1 MDKRVTAMA
10 LAGERLTPAE
20 GLALFD
26 WDLADLGRLAQA
38 ARQRHNPGRTVTFVL
53 DLNLNLTNV
62 CTHEC
67 AFCAFWRNENSPDAY
82 LLSDPEI
89 ASAVAAA
96 VAAGASQVMIQG
108 GVHPRLRISDY
119 ERILRMLRLAHPQLA
134 LHVLSPTEIAGLAR
148 ADTLTLRET
157 LARLRTAGMDSL
169 PGGGAEILVDRVRNR
184 VSPRKISASGW
195 LDVMETAHQMGM
207 RSTATM
213 MFGCIETQAER
224 IDHLDKIRSLQDRT
238 GGFRAFIPW
247 TFSPANTRLAHV
259 PRAGGLE
266 YLQTLAISRI
276 YLDNIQHIATGWLTE
291 GIDVAQL
298 GLFLGADDFGGTLS
312 REEVIRSAG
321 GGATTSRQ
329 EIERA
334 IRLAGFTP
342 AIRNTAYE
350 VITRG

>member
-1 MDKRVTAMA
+1 
-10 LAGERLTPAE
+10 
-20 GLALFD
+20 
-26 WDLADLGRLAQA
+26 
-38 ARQRHNPGRTVTFVL
+38 
-53 DLNLNLTNV
+53 
-62 CTHEC
+62 
-67 AFCAFWRNENSPDAY
+67 
-82 LLSDPEI
+82 
-89 ASAVAAA
+89 
-96 VAAGASQVMIQG
+96 MIQG
-108 GVHPRLRISDY
+108 GVHPRLRVSDY
-119 ERILRMLRLAHPQLA
+119 ERILRMLRLAHPQLT

-157 LARLRTAGMDSL
+157 LARLRAAGMDSL
-169 PGGGAEILVDRVRNR
+169 PGGGAEILVDRVRNQ

-195 LDVMETAHQMGM
+195 LDVMETAHQMGL

-213 MFGCIETQAER
+213 MFGGIETQAER
-224 IDHLDKIRSLQDRT
+224 IEHLDKIRSLQDRT

-321 GGATTSRQ
+321 GGAEASRQ

-334 IRLAGFTP
+334 IRLAGFSP
-342 AIRNTAYE
+342 ARRNTGYE
-350 VITRG
+350 IITGF

>member
-1 MDKRVTAMA
+1 MDERVYEKA

-20 GLALFD
+20 GLALFA
-26 WDLADLGRLAQA
+26 WDLSDLGRLAQA
-38 ARQRHNPGRTVTFVL
+38 ARQRHNPGRIVTFVV

-62 CTHEC
+62 CAHEC
-67 AFCAFWRNENSPDAY
+67 AFCAFWRKEGSPDAY
-82 LLSDPEI
+82 LLSDQEI
-89 ASAVAAA
+89 ANAVAAA
-96 VAAGASQVMIQG
+96 VSAGASQVMIQG
-108 GVHPRLRISDY
+108 GVHPGLSISDY

-148 ADTLTLRET
+148 ADTLTIRDT
-157 LARLRTAGMDSL
+157 LTRLRAAGMDSL

-184 VSPRKISASGW
+184 VSPRKISACGW

-213 MFGCIETQAER
+213 MFGCIETHAER
-224 IDHLDKIRSLQDRT
+224 IDHLDKIRALQDRT

-247 TFSPANTRLAHV
+247 TFLPANTRLAEV
-259 PRAGGLE
+259 PRAGGLD

-291 GIDVAQL
+291 GIEVAQL

-321 GGATTSRQ
+321 GGADASRQ

-334 IRLAGFTP
+334 IRLAGFFP
-342 AIRNTAYE
+342 ARRNTGYE
-350 VITRG
+350 IITDG